1 MTPRNSWTEYE
12 RAVRL
17 YTEAGAAETVQ
28 RIVTSISK
36 LSRRLDIFY
45 RDRFAA
51 LDIQPIEWPVLQALA
66 MEGRRGY
73 SHPSRLADAAGVS
86 ASTMTHRLD
95 RMAERGLIERR
106 PDPDNRTRMVISL
119 TRAGWELFRAAV
131 LEAEVGEAGIF
142 EPLTEAERSTLA
154 ALLEKALAGG
164 DPDRRRRRVT
174 EVRAPRTRPTSAR

>member
-1 MTPRNSWTEYE
+1 
-12 RAVRL
+12 
-17 YTEAGAAETVQ
+17 
-28 RIVTSISK
+28 
-36 LSRRLDIFY
+36 
-45 RDRFAA
+45 
-51 LDIQPIEWPVLQALA
+51 
-66 MEGRRGY
+66 
-73 SHPSRLADAAGVS
+73 
-86 ASTMTHRLD
+86 
-95 RMAERGLIERR
+95 
-106 PDPDNRTRMVISL
+106 MVISL